1 MNLISLEFSIFLI
14 GGIVIYWSMPEKYRY
29 LVIFVQ
35 NIIFLVSYN
44 FISLIMLFIIAS
56 VTFILGKKY
65 KKYKNGVFTVLGV
78 IFVLLM
84 MVLCRLNVK
93 IYNDQIVF
101 VVGLSFWGLQAIS
114 YLLDLYMGKTMPEY
128 HFLDYCI
135 YLSLFIN
142 LTSGPIERADSMI
155 PKIRLGG
162 GSWKLFVHGCEEM
175 LYGLFLKLV
184 VGERLALIVNY
195 VYNHISDFAGVTMLA
210 AVVAYSI

>member
-101 VVGLSFWGLQAIS
+101 VVGLSF
-114 YLLDLYMGKTMPEY
+114 
-128 HFLDYCI
+128 
-135 YLSLFIN
+135 
-142 LTSGPIERADSMI
+142 
-155 PKIRLGG
+155 
-162 GSWKLFVHGCEEM
+162 
-175 LYGLFLKLV
+175 
-184 VGERLALIVNY
+184 
-195 VYNHISDFAGVTMLA
+195 
-210 AVVAYSI
+210 